1 MFINVSPTFCA
12 TSTKE
17 GNPSSAP
24 SRKDVPRT
32 NGSQRKFEIGRILHL
47 KSEIRNLELDSVQ
60 FTISAFGFEVR
71 ESSNFKFS
79 SPDSRLDFH
88 EQLLVLAVFFVEY
101 DCTLRCLQSIGKLAD
116 FQIS

>member
-1 MFINVSPTFCA
+1 MCPEPMGAREN
-12 TSTKE
+12 
-17 GNPSSAP
+17 
-24 SRKDVPRT
+24 
-32 NGSQRKFEIGRILHL
+32 L
-47 KSEIRNLELDSVQ
+47 KLDSVQ

-116 FQIS
+116 FHISRAETRPAGGVERICFNGAFQDVGSVFRRSAIEK